1 MAACIPCASAAV
13 ANPIVAPFAIA
24 GYAAYRLSKEKNVLK
39 ERNKKTRRKI
49 CKKRLSSKK

>member
-24 GYAAYRLSKEKNVLK
+24 GYAAYRLSKKKNVL
-39 ERNKKTRRKI
+39 ND
-49 CKKRLSSKK
+49 